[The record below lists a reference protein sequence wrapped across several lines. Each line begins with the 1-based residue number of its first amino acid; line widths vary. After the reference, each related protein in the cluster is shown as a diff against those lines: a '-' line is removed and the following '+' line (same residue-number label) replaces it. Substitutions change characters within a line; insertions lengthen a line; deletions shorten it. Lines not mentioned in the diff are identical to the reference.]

1 MQKLISKYGLAA
13 HLALL
18 AVAPLFLSP
27 VCVLWLSLIG
37 AIWLVMAPSRIGDE
51 YLHEARRR
59 VIREIYTDPF
69 FWLSLLVVAYAA
81 IRCGNGGIT
90 LRYDAEMTKWM
101 IVGPGMELLPGSV
114 DGFGFSE
121 FALTIALMVVLQ
133 GCRHAMGLSARMS
146 FCVMATL
153 FAGYGALVL
162 AVALGTGSPDVLAL
176 AACNTVRP
184 AYLGSA
190 FGVYLSLGVI
200 ALLAVFERKWFL
212 MVLPM
217 MLAIGG
223 CMAGLFLFAPVFAQ
237 MMFGA
242 ALALTLAYA
251 FFYARRTMSHAGEF
265 RYLVVFFLSVV
276 IGGIVVLLTFSERD
290 LQARLAEWTAGTLL
304 GSETSELRAT
314 LDSLSFSIWK
324 SAPWLGKG
332 LGSFPLALKFCATDS
347 DWMLIPP
354 EQMAP
359 LNGYWQL
366 LTERGIVG
374 AVFVACPLA
383 FLLWTYG
390 RRAAKGLLVRLP
402 HPLCWVGPLSLFAAL
417 AEMAFDVSYALP
429 GVMLAVAATVS
440 LSAGSF
446 PKEK

>member
-1 MQKLISKYGLAA
+1 ML
-13 HLALL
+13 
-18 AVAPLFLSP
+18 
-27 VCVLWLSLIG
+27 
-37 AIWLVMAPSRIGDE
+37 MAPSRIGTE
-51 YLHEARRR
+51 YLREARRR
-59 VIREIYTDPF
+59 VIREIFTDPL
-69 FWLSLLVVAYAA
+69 FWLLLLVIAYAA
-81 IRCGNGGIT
+81 IQCGNGGIA
-90 LRYDAEMTKWM
+90 LQYDAEATKWM
-101 IVGPGMELLPGSV
+101 IASPDMELLPGSV
-114 DGFGFSE
+114 NGFGFSE
-121 FALTIALMVVLQ
+121 FALTIALVVVLQ

-146 FCVMATL
+146 FCVVATL
-153 FAGYGALVL
+153 FAGCGALVL
-162 AVALGTGSPDVLAL
+162 AVALGTGSSDVLAL
-176 AACNTVRP
+176 AACNTIHP

-190 FGVYLSLGVI
+190 FGIYLSLGVI

-242 ALALTLAYA
+242 ALVLTLAYT

-276 IGGIVVLLTFSERD
+276 VGGLVVLLTFPEKD
-290 LQARLAEWTAGTLL
+290 LQARLAEWTAGKLL
-304 GSETSELRAT
+304 GSETVELRST
-314 LDSLSFSIWK
+314 LDSLSFGIWK
-324 SAPWLGKG
+324 SDPWLGKG
-332 LGSFPLALKFCATDS
+332 LGSFPLTLKFCATDS

-374 AVFVACPLA
+374 AVFVTCPLV

-390 RRAAKGLLVRLP
+390 SRAAKGLLVRLP
-402 HPLCWVGPLSLFAAL
+402 HPLCWVGPLILSAAL
-417 AEMAFDVSYALP
+417 TEMAFDVSYTLP